1 MMTGLLIIT
10 HCQLAKELLEA
21 AEFIVGSVEAVECIS
36 IDTSKDSKI
45 LRDMIGKKM
54 ESLDQ
59 GAGVLVLTDMF
70 GGTPSNLALSFL
82 QKDTVE
88 VVSGINLPMVIAVA
102 HNRQGHSL
110 AEIAETAKTAGRRS
124 ISLASELLTPKE
136 NQKVPKVS

>member
-1 MMTGLLIIT
+1 MIGLLIIT

-21 AEFIVGSVEAVECIS
+21 AEFIVGAIEAVECIS
-36 IDTSKDSKI
+36 IDTSKDSKE
-45 LRDMIGKKM
+45 LRDMIEKKIA
-54 ESLDQ
+54 SLDQ
-59 GAGVLVLTDMF
+59 GEGVLVLTDMF

-88 VVSGINLPMVIAVA
+88 VVTGTNLPMVIAVA

-110 AEIAETAKTAGRRS
+110 AEIADTAKTAGRRS

-136 NQKVPKVS
+136 N

>member
-1 MMTGLLIIT
+1 MIGLLIIT
-10 HCQLAKELLEA
+10 HCQLATEFLEA
-21 AEFIVGSVEAVECIS
+21 AEFIVGGIEVVECIS
-36 IDTSKDSKI
+36 IDTSKDSKE
-45 LRDMIGKKM
+45 LRDIIEKKI

-59 GAGVLVLTDMF
+59 GEGVLVLADMF

-88 VVSGINLPMVIAVA
+88 VVTGINLPMVIAVA

-110 AEIAETAKTAGRRS
+110 TEIADMAKTAGQRS

-136 NQKVPKVS
+136 N

>member
-1 MMTGLLIIT
+1 MIGLLVIT

-21 AEFIVGSVEAVECIS
+21 AEFIVGPLEAVECIA
-36 IDTSKDSKI
+36 IDTSKDGKI
-45 LRDMIGKKM
+45 SRDMIEKKIG
-54 ESLDQ
+54 SLDQ

-88 VVSGINLPMVIAVA
+88 VVTGINLPMVIAVA

-124 ISLASELLTPKE
+124 ISLASELLTPTEEK
-136 NQKVPKVS
+136 